1 MPEDPPK
8 PEPPDEL
15 PPDSPAGA
23 DSRDRERDRE
33 RDRGLSDFVRRAV
46 AAGFEAAGRS
56 KEDIVR
62 IATGEIR
69 DWLDRLELDTE
80 LRKALSGMVLEV
92 KAEIRFR
99 PPRARRWPPRP
110 RVTSTFDAT
119 RANASRDDPKTAIFR
134 LAPARVLGIVHA
146 HVDRD
151 VFDQTERTLP
161 LGSGFAG
168 RSDVAPGSRRWPG
181 GHHPHLPGLGGRR

>member
-1 MPEDPPK
+1 MAEDPSK
-8 PEPPDEL
+8 PESPDEP

-56 KEDIVR
+56 KEDVVR

-99 PPRARRWPPRP
+99 PSEGEALTAEAKSDLHVRKAPR
-110 RVTSTFDAT
+110 
-119 RANASRDDPKTAIFR
+119 
-134 LAPARVLGIVHA
+134 
-146 HVDRD
+146 
-151 VFDQTERTLP
+151 E
-161 LGSGFAG
+161 
-168 RSDVAPGSRRWPG
+168 
-181 GHHPHLPGLGGRR
+181 

>member
-1 MPEDPPK
+1 MAEDPPK
-8 PEPPDEL
+8 PDAPDEP

-23 DSRDRERDRE
+23 EGRDRD

-69 DWLDRLELDTE
+69 DRLDRLELDTE

-99 PPRARRWPPRP
+99 PSDGEALTADAKTDLHVRKLPR
-110 RVTSTFDAT
+110 
-119 RANASRDDPKTAIFR
+119 
-134 LAPARVLGIVHA
+134 
-146 HVDRD
+146 
-151 VFDQTERTLP
+151 E
-161 LGSGFAG
+161 
-168 RSDVAPGSRRWPG
+168 
-181 GHHPHLPGLGGRR
+181 

>member
-1 MPEDPPK
+1 MAEDPSK
-8 PEPPDEL
+8 PESPDEP

-23 DSRDRERDRE
+23 ESRDRE

-62 IATGEIR
+62 IATAEIR

-99 PPRARRWPPRP
+99 PTEGEALAAEGKSNIHVRR
-110 RVTSTFDAT
+110 D
-119 RANASRDDPKTAIFR
+119 SR
-134 LAPARVLGIVHA
+134 
-146 HVDRD
+146 
-151 VFDQTERTLP
+151 ERE
-161 LGSGFAG
+161 
-168 RSDVAPGSRRWPG
+168 
-181 GHHPHLPGLGGRR
+181 

>member
-1 MPEDPPK
+1 MAEDPPK
-8 PEPPDEL
+8 PESPDEPPPDAE
-15 PPDSPAGA
+15 A
-23 DSRDRERDRE
+23 RDRERDRE

-80 LRKALSGMVLEV
+80 LRKALSKMVLEV

-99 PPRARRWPPRP
+99 PAEGESLTAEAKSDLHVRRGPR
-110 RVTSTFDAT
+110 
-119 RANASRDDPKTAIFR
+119 
-134 LAPARVLGIVHA
+134 
-146 HVDRD
+146 
-151 VFDQTERTLP
+151 ERE
-161 LGSGFAG
+161 
-168 RSDVAPGSRRWPG
+168 
-181 GHHPHLPGLGGRR
+181 

>member
-1 MPEDPPK
+1 MAEDPPK
-8 PEPPDEL
+8 PESPEEP
-15 PPDSPAGA
+15 PPDSPAGSE
-23 DSRDRERDRE
+23 SRDRERDRE

-99 PPRARRWPPRP
+99 PTEGEALAAEGKSNIHVRR
-110 RVTSTFDAT
+110 
-119 RANASRDDPKTAIFR
+119 NSR
-134 LAPARVLGIVHA
+134 
-146 HVDRD
+146 
-151 VFDQTERTLP
+151 ERE
-161 LGSGFAG
+161 
-168 RSDVAPGSRRWPG
+168 
-181 GHHPHLPGLGGRR
+181 

>member
-1 MPEDPPK
+1 MAEDPSK
-8 PEPPDEL
+8 PDSPDE
-15 PPDSPAGA
+15 PAPDSPAGSEA
-23 DSRDRERDRE
+23 RDRE

-99 PPRARRWPPRP
+99 PSEGEALTAEAKSDLHVRKAPRDPR
-110 RVTSTFDAT
+110 
-119 RANASRDDPKTAIFR
+119 
-134 LAPARVLGIVHA
+134 
-146 HVDRD
+146 
-151 VFDQTERTLP
+151 E
-161 LGSGFAG
+161 
-168 RSDVAPGSRRWPG
+168 
-181 GHHPHLPGLGGRR
+181 